1 MKASDFDKR
10 FEAGDDMTDML
21 DFSKATRPELTAKR
35 VNVDFPDW
43 MVKKLDKEANRL
55 GITRQSLIKIWVSN
69 QLDNHVS

>member
-69 QLDNHVS
+69 QLDNHV

>member
-10 FEAGDDMTDML
+10 FEAGDDMTEML

-69 QLDNHVS
+69 QLDNHV